1 MKKMFALMLAAMMM
15 FGSAAMAATPTDL
28 VTEPAPSVTE
38 TPTEVPAQ
46 EPTEAPAEVPTQ
58 EPTEVPAQEPTE
70 APVEVPTQA
79 PTEVPTQEPT
89 EAPTEVPTQAPTEAP
104 AEEATPAPTAT
115 PEATEEPAVE
125 RSVKIGLLNGNTVY
139 DGDRVGLRA
148 ELTGYENVA
157 YTIQWQLWN
166 AETQSWDD
174 IAGAVTD
181 TLWLDVTEAMNG
193 YQYQVLVTVA

>member
-58 EPTEVPAQEPTE
+58 EPTEVPTQEPTE

-79 PTEVPTQEPT
+79 PTEVPTQE
-89 EAPTEVPTQAPTEAP
+89 PTEAP